1 MTQKNKIVEINLT
14 KKVKRLYI
22 ENYKNIAKTMKKV
35 RKTALNGK
43 TFMLFIGRLNNIKTP
58 RLLKVI

>member
-14 KKVKRLYI
+14 KVKRLYI

-43 TFMLFIGRLNNIKTP
+43 TFMLFIGRLNNIKTS
-58 RLLKVI
+58 RLLKMI